1 MKRGEGCPT
10 WRDVMQALSTLTFAS
25 DAALLALSGL
35 ACWALAALCLV
46 MERRR
51 IKRRS
56 LDRLEQVG
64 WVPWTPIFLASAV
77 IGGGFLAVS
86 VPVVLGH
93 LA

>member
-1 MKRGEGCPT
+1 MDTLAR
-10 WRDVMQALSTLTFAS
+10 LTFAS
-25 DAALLALSGL
+25 DAALLALAGL
-35 ACWALAALCLV
+35 VCWAFAAVCLI
-46 MERRR
+46 MEQRRVR
-51 IKRRS
+51 RRS

-64 WVPWTPIFLASAV
+64 WVPWTPLFLACAV